1 MKSVS
6 CSTCLLK
13 SKAAENLEDA
23 ELNILGQSCVE
34 VVFQKGETI
43 FKQSALSS
51 NIIYLQSGMVK
62 LIMAGPQRTQ
72 ILRIKKAPC
81 YLGLPTTMGDKVNH
95 YSAVAVE
102 PTTACFIDIVA
113 FKQLLRLNTDFSYEI
128 TIELCKNELEQ
139 FHRCVKLVQSH
150 VFGRMAGNLLYFA
163 NEIYRSDEYDLP
175 LSRNELADLAYTS
188 RETVSRLLSD
198 LAKEQVIKIQGKH
211 IQIINKTML
220 QKISEKG

>member
-113 FKQLLRLNTDFSYEI
+113 FKQLLRLNTDFSNEI